1 LIMTLIAIISDMD
14 PKEASPISFLDD
26 IAPRPVLFIHNKGDD
41 SIPYTESK
49 KMAKKH
55 SDVFEL
61 WLPDGDG
68 HVKAYQQNKAEYI
81 DRVDSFFEGALKE
94 AFEIKAVFLKV

>member
-1 LIMTLIAIISDMD
+1 PTFRFTSLIQLLQQIISYLDQKD
-14 PKEASPISFLDD
+14 ASPISVLDD

-41 SIPYTESK
+41 SIPYTESE
-49 KMAKKH
+49 KMMEKH

-68 HVKAYQQNKAEYI
+68 HVKAYKQNKAEYI
-81 DRVDSFFEGALKE
+81 DRVDSFFEDALE
-94 AFEIKAVFLKV
+94 DAS